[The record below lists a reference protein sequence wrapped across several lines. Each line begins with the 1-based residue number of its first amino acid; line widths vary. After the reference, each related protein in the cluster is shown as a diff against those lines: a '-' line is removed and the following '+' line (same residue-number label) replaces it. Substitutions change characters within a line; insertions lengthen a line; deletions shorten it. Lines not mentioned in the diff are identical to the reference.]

1 MDTERFEKG
10 YRLRAALDGK
20 TGPVPHMEDLDPMSQ
35 MIAGHVFGEIYSR
48 ENLSMRERLIVTVV
62 TILAIGGA
70 DKPLR
75 SHMIRAMKNGITR
88 QELEEIC
95 LHASVYCGYPR
106 AVTAKQILDS
116 IGEEEYQKTQEEPV

>member
-1 MDTERFEKG
+1 MDSERFEKG
-10 YRLRAALDGK
+10 YRLRRELDRAD
-20 TGPVPHMEDLDPMSQ
+20 GPVPDMDDLDPMSQ

-48 ENLSMRERLIVTVV
+48 EGLSMRERLIVTIV

-88 QELEEIC
+88 SELEEIC

-116 IGEEEYQKTQEEPV
+116 IPDETVSGE